1 MGSSRIESS
10 LITQIKNPRRMVSES
25 PLTTVKIKEV
35 IGMQTHESAIMNQFA
50 SLNMSLRV
58 VKR

>member
-1 MGSSRIESS
+1 MGSSRIESN

-35 IGMQTHESAIMNQFA
+35 IGMQTHESTIMNQFA